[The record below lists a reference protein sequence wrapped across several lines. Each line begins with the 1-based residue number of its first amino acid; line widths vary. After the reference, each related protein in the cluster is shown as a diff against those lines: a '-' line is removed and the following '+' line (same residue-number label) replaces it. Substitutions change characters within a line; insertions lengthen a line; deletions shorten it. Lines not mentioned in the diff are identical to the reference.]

1 MKSILNSRAIVGA
14 AFLVTATA
22 AVFSTGSATS
32 LAGDVAKTVK
42 RLGVV
47 QFEPCLSWRFEFEP
61 NAWVCQRTD
70 FRVRVPDARDTQ
82 AEIDRL
88 NQVIA
93 NLEQRITALEEAA
106 GGSPNDP

>member
-1 MKSILNSRAIVGA
+1 MKSISKIRTIVCAAILVIGIA
-14 AFLVTATA
+14 AT
-22 AVFSTGSATS
+22 FSTGAATS
-32 LAGDVAKTVK
+32 MADDATKTVK

-93 NLEQRITALEEAA
+93 NLEQRVTALEEAA
-106 GGSPNDP
+106 GGSPSDP